1 MFPRRSAAALAV
13 TVIAVEALT
22 GLGGAAA
29 LLLWLDGPMRAA
41 SWAAAVLL
49 ALYALYGTFV
59 SRTRTGVPCGC
70 AGDGTPMTGW
80 VAGRAAALALLAL
93 TGALHGLP
101 AGSTAYE
108 MFIAVAA
115 GLGFAVLLWT
125 LPAHC
130 SRRGGRPDE
139 LPEQRAAAVVGR
151 DPAARPG
158 RRRSRPAGP
167 RAGPGAPRTAG
178 LGPAPGT
185 PAPAFDRLG
194 PGLLLFLD
202 RDCGVCTD
210 VLAAAEGPLHAIFA
224 GPPPDGASR
233 PGVTVLTGEQDGL
246 FADYRVP
253 ATPFA
258 VLVGADGRVRAA
270 QPVGSRKPS
279 MS

>member
-1 MFPRRSAAALAV
+1 MTGLLAGIAAVAVPLVLLASVVGQVRHPRALAAALRAHRVFPRRSAAALAV

-29 LLLWLDGPMRAA
+29 LLRWLDGPMRAA

-125 LPAHC
+125 LP
-130 SRRGGRPDE
+130 
-139 LPEQRAAAVVGR
+139 RALLTER
-151 DPAARPG
+151 
-158 RRRSRPAGP
+158 
-167 RAGPGAPRTAG
+167 RTAG
-178 LGPAPGT
+178 
-185 PAPAFDRLG
+185 
-194 PGLLLFLD
+194 
-202 RDCGVCTD
+202 
-210 VLAAAEGPLHAIFA
+210 
-224 GPPPDGASR
+224 
-233 PGVTVLTGEQDGL
+233 
-246 FADYRVP
+246 
-253 ATPFA
+253 
-258 VLVGADGRVRAA
+258 
-270 QPVGSRKPS
+270 
-279 MS
+279 